1 MWLFMDEIPG
11 EFRNTTLSEDSQHST
26 PGNWSFQDVLDNIDI
41 GILIVDVSR
50 QSVDFSN
57 PVALDILQTPQR
69 QLSFT
74 SLIEYLMR
82 GTGYRALHE
91 LNHATHTVQRGS
103 KLLGYSIYPIS
114 DCHYC
119 ILIRDITE
127 KTRLESIAQAVNTM
141 DNIGFIFSG
150 IRHEIGNPLNSIKMT
165 ISVLRKNLDSFSRDA
180 IREYI
185 ERTADEVT
193 RMEYL
198 LKSLKNFSMFEK
210 LDNRPNDLG
219 LFLEKFLDLVSRDF
233 VNKGLELSCAPLPYG
248 VLTQTDSRALHQALL
263 NVLANA
269 ADALENRPRP
279 QIKIRTRANGALA
292 WIKIEDNGCG
302 MSELQQQQLFQ
313 PFTTSKAKGNGL
325 GLVITQKLLAKMNA
339 SIDIHSAEGI
349 GTVVRIA
356 LPLAGRLTDE
366 ERRPH
371 TEVAQ
376 VTVENQ
382 AS

>member
-1 MWLFMDEIPG
+1 MDERAGSIPIDTAA
-11 EFRNTTLSEDSQHST
+11 ND
-26 PGNWSFQDVLDNIDI
+26 GNLPARGGWSFQDVLNNIDI
-41 GILIVDVSR
+41 GIIIVDSVR
-50 QSVDFSN
+50 QTIEFCN
-57 PVALDILQTPQR
+57 PVSLEILQTPR
-69 QLSFT
+69 RHLSFT
-74 SLIEYLMR
+74 NLIDYLLR
-82 GTGYRALHE
+82 GSGINTLAEMGQGS
-91 LNHATHTVQRGS
+91 HTVQRGS
-103 KLLGYSIYPIS
+103 RLFGYSSYPIS

-127 KTRLESIAQAVNTM
+127 KSRLESIAQAVNTM

-165 ISVLRKNLDSFSRDA
+165 ISVLRKNLETYSRQT
-180 IREYI
+180 ISEYI

-210 LDNRPNDLG
+210 IDNHPNDLG
-219 LFLEKFLDLVSRDF
+219 RFLEKFLDLVSRDF
-233 VNKGLELSCAPLPYG
+233 TNKGVELKHGPLPYG
-248 VLTQTDSRALHQALL
+248 VLTDTDPRALHQALL

-269 ADALENRPRP
+269 ADALVGRPRP
-279 QIKIRTRANGALA
+279 QIRIQTRANGSLA

-302 MSELQQQQLFQ
+302 MSELQQLQLFH
-313 PFTTSKAKGNGL
+313 PFNTSKATGNGL

-339 SIDIHSAEGI
+339 SIDIHSAEGV

-356 LPLAGRLTDE
+356 LPLAGKNTFE
-366 ERRPH
+366 ESKPRVDKQPPVM
-371 TEVAQ
+371 ESP
-376 VTVENQ
+376 